1 MEKYLMVRIIWNFG
15 LLSIFSG
22 RSFDILLASN
32 SKGPMKCV
40 SSKPLCS
47 PFTVNVNKCDGS
59 CNIIDESN
67 VRVFVPYKVKYM
79 NVKVF
84 NLVSWVNEI
93 RRLVQHELCESKCG
107 QIK

>member
-1 MEKYLMVRIIWNFG
+1 MMEVG
-15 LLSIFSG
+15 S
-22 RSFDILLASN
+22 
-32 SKGPMKCV
+32 
-40 SSKPLCS
+40 
-47 PFTVNVNKCDGS
+47 DGS

-93 RRLVQHELCESKCG
+93 RLLVQHELCESKCG

>member
-1 MEKYLMVRIIWNFG
+1 
-15 LLSIFSG
+15 
-22 RSFDILLASN
+22 
-32 SKGPMKCV
+32 MKCV

-59 CNIIDESN
+59 CNTIDESN

-93 RRLVQHELCESKCG
+93 RCLVQHELCESKCG